1 MRVWAVM
8 DKPLA
13 KPIAK
18 PLDCLVIGAGPAG
31 LTAAIYLARF
41 HLRVALVD
49 AGHSRAALIP
59 RTHNHAGHPGGIA
72 GTELLRRMREQA
84 AEFGVTVEEGLV
96 ERIERDGGQFVA
108 HAEGRCWPARTVLLA
123 TGVVNHRPPMAPEV
137 HDRALQRGL
146 LRYCPVCDGYEA
158 SDSRIGVIGTGSR
171 GHGEAMFLRGFSA
184 DVTLIAPEGRH
195 ELSAEERADL
205 DRCGIVLAEG
215 PCGPMRIEGDT
226 IVVPVPHGDL
236 AFDTVY
242 PALGSLVRSDL
253 ALALGARASEDG
265 CIEIDAHQRTSV
277 GGLYAAGDV
286 TRGLDQISHAMGQA
300 GVAATTIRNDLC
312 ELKPLLR
319 EDRRGAV

>member
-1 MRVWAVM
+1 MET
-8 DKPLA
+8 PLA
-13 KPIAK
+13 KPLAK

-49 AGHSRAALIP
+49 AGQSRAALIP
-59 RTHNHAGHPGGIA
+59 RTHNHAGYPGGIA

-84 AEFGVTVEEGLV
+84 AEFGIAVEEGLV
-96 ERIERDGGQFVA
+96 ERIEREDCVFTAQ
-108 HAEGRCWPARTVLLA
+108 AEARSWTARAVLLA
-123 TGVVNHRPPMAPEV
+123 TGVVNDRPPMAPEV
-137 HDRALQRGL
+137 HDRALERGL

-184 DVTLIAPEGRH
+184 DVTLIAPEGGH
-195 ELSAEERADL
+195 ELSAEERAEL
-205 DRCGIVLAEG
+205 DRCGIVLENG
-215 PCGPMRIEGDT
+215 PCGPLRIEGESM
-226 IVVPVPHGDL
+226 IVPLPGGEL

-277 GGLYAAGDV
+277 AGLYAAGDV

-312 ELKPLLR
+312 EQAPLLR
-319 EDRRGAV
+319 EDRRGAG